1 MKLVT
6 PNRRAFLKA
15 TLGGAAVATL
25 AQWAPQAAFARSK
38 ATPLAATKL
47 NDRVTVLSGAGANV
61 VAIGGADGAL
71 LVDGG
76 LEARS
81 GELLKLALKETSAKR
96 VSTLINTHWHP
107 EQTGSNV
114 ALGGRGTRIIAHENT
129 RLWLGT
135 DIDSTWQRR
144 HFAPLPRAGL
154 PSETF
159 YTTGHMNHGGE
170 QIDYGYLLQA
180 HTDGDIYVYL
190 RGSNVL
196 VVGDLL
202 AAGAYPVS
210 DPDTNGW
217 INGMVAA
224 NKALLDL
231 AGEATRIVPGQG
243 PVQTRADLQRQY
255 EMLVVVRDRLF
266 DQVKQGLDADE
277 MLAARPTRDYD
288 ERWGNP
294 ELFIR
299 NAAKGMAAHARQIT
313 GVV

>member
-1 MKLVT
+1 VQAVIGGTVGASLPPV
-6 PNRRAFLKA
+6 RA
-15 TLGGAAVATL
+15 
-25 AQWAPQAAFARSK
+25 
-38 ATPLAATKL
+38 LAAEARASQVTAL
-47 NDRVTVLSGAGANV
+47 QATNLGERVAVIAGAGGNVTVLQGP
-61 VAIGGADGAL
+61 DGPL

-76 LEARS
+76 TAAASADLLAQVARLS
-81 GELLKLALKETSAKR
+81 GGRAVQALF
-96 VSTLINTHWHP
+96 NTHWHP

-159 YTTGHMNHGGE
+159 YTNGHMKHGGE

-202 AAGAYPVS
+202 AVGAYPIS

-224 NKALLDL
+224 SKALLDL
-231 AGEATRIVPGQG
+231 AGEGTRIVPGQG

-277 MLAARPTRDYD
+277 MLAARPTREYD
-288 ERWGNP
+288 ERCGNP